1 MTMELAVDI
10 MRNLLQT
17 GLILSIPILG
27 TALVVGLVVSFV
39 QSITSLQEQT
49 LTFVPKLVCVSLAIV
64 ISANFILKTMT
75 EFCISMFNL
84 LYYSLETWNTL
95 IKGINMNEECIGKHL
110 FFFLTKLNLTLFY
123 THSAIWH
130 DLGYEAFKY
139 EFWTFLYKF
148 CTSSTGIGNY

>member
-27 TALVVGLVVSFV
+27 TALVVGLVVSFI

-84 LYYSLETWNTL
+84 MPT
-95 IKGINMNEECIGKHL
+95 M
-110 FFFLTKLNLTLFY
+110 
-123 THSAIWH
+123 AQ
-130 DLGYEAFKY
+130 
-139 EFWTFLYKF
+139 
-148 CTSSTGIGNY
+148 

>member
-27 TALVVGLVVSFV
+27 TALVFGRAVSFI

-84 LYYSLETWNTL
+84 MPT
-95 IKGINMNEECIGKHL
+95 M
-110 FFFLTKLNLTLFY
+110 
-123 THSAIWH
+123 AQ
-130 DLGYEAFKY
+130 
-139 EFWTFLYKF
+139 
-148 CTSSTGIGNY
+148 

>member
-27 TALVVGLVVSFV
+27 TATVVGLTVSLI

-49 LTFVPKLVCVSLAIV
+49 LTFVPKLIAVSLAIIV
-64 ISANFILKTMT
+64 SATFILRTMT

-84 LYYSLETWNTL
+84 IPT
-95 IKGINMNEECIGKHL
+95 M
-110 FFFLTKLNLTLFY
+110 
-123 THSAIWH
+123 AQ
-130 DLGYEAFKY
+130 
-139 EFWTFLYKF
+139 
-148 CTSSTGIGNY
+148 

>member
-17 GLILSIPILG
+17 GLILSIPVLG
-27 TALVVGLVVSFV
+27 TALVVGLAVSFI

-64 ISANFILKTMT
+64 LSANFILKTMT

-84 LYYSLETWNTL
+84 MPT
-95 IKGINMNEECIGKHL
+95 M
-110 FFFLTKLNLTLFY
+110 
-123 THSAIWH
+123 AQ
-130 DLGYEAFKY
+130 
-139 EFWTFLYKF
+139 
-148 CTSSTGIGNY
+148 

>member
-17 GLILSIPILG
+17 GLLLSVPILG
-27 TALVVGLVVSFV
+27 TAMVVGLLVSFI

-64 ISANFILKTMT
+64 LSANFILKTMT

-84 LYYSLETWNTL
+84 IPT
-95 IKGINMNEECIGKHL
+95 M
-110 FFFLTKLNLTLFY
+110 
-123 THSAIWH
+123 AQ
-130 DLGYEAFKY
+130 
-139 EFWTFLYKF
+139 
-148 CTSSTGIGNY
+148 

>member
-1 MTMELAVDI
+1 MELAVDI

-27 TALVVGLVVSFV
+27 TALVIGLVVSFI

-84 LYYSLETWNTL
+84 MPT
-95 IKGINMNEECIGKHL
+95 M
-110 FFFLTKLNLTLFY
+110 
-123 THSAIWH
+123 AQ
-130 DLGYEAFKY
+130 
-139 EFWTFLYKF
+139 
-148 CTSSTGIGNY
+148 